1 MQVLPYLRQPEPDS
15 KPVYLL
21 AQAGTSEARKQDQQL
36 AGTTTINIKPRGS
49 LKADTNM
56 SEDAEI
62 SSLGSIDDRI
72 TLVRNTVEVRSPDDP
87 DLYLTT
93 ALLANQLRKK
103 HQSADSDEH
112 LDALEESI
120 SLFREVLNN
129 TSHSNTSR
137 PAWLIELAFS
147 LSLRC
152 DATGSERD
160 AIEASQLSF
169 EAANAVQKH
178 DPQYAFI
185 LQSACHFIG
194 KKIIRLHDE
203 DDAENLF
210 DMHVSILEVTPP
222 AHPNLISRLRSY
234 DDFFFKMYLAFGDV
248 VVLGEAIRVSQHIV
262 GISEQG
268 SDEHARHLS
277 LLGGR
282 LVERYLRTGTSAD
295 LDASIEACREAVNKT
310 PATSL
315 SRRQRMQALCY
326 GLGAKYGKTMTEADF
341 QAVKLVL
348 DEVLDRLPT
357 RPKSRARS
365 LGNIA
370 VILSLRYGQTGN
382 EDDFKRAV
390 DTFQSSVDLTTVG
403 DPRLGGRLS
412 NLGAI
417 YYHMYSKTNNMER
430 LETSISIT
438 RKAVEATPE
447 NHPGRA
453 QRYSNLTDSLQ
464 ARYLNLNLPQDLEE
478 AISFYRPV
486 LYQSSASIFVR
497 VQAGYSLMQCYT
509 SKRNFNEAF
518 QAASLSINILSERIP
533 RSLLNADI
541 QRELGKLSGLATE
554 AASISLYLGRSPV
567 VALELLETARG
578 VMAASINVLRS
589 DIQDLAREF
598 PELADRFR
606 CLRDQLDNAP
616 NLSSQLL
623 MGEKEWAGQTSQRYN
638 AGKDLSEVLTEI
650 RSKPGFER
658 FMRPEDE
665 ERMKSAAALGP
676 VIVVNDQ
683 TKLVFL
689 PSLSKRDIDLKY
701 KSLDRGSLRVLEW
714 LWEAV
719 AEPILEALGFNEPP
733 PEGNLKRSHI
743 IVCYLGRGH
752 RAKSQDSTAEHE
764 STTNEALLVSAAE
777 IPGHFGLMFAE
788 KEVRM
793 LRQVCQSMNL
803 KPIEPVPQRDIVL
816 SHLRKCK
823 IFHFAGHGHTDT
835 ADPSKSQLFLEDWQ
849 THPLTIS
856 SLLELN
862 LQREGPFLAY
872 LSACGTGQIKSQK
885 LFDEGIHLISAFNDE
900 SCVDMAAMIY
910 NEIHKGGMSDDAVCR
925 GVHVATK
932 AKRDQWLQDITS
944 SGKPAVVLASK
955 KGHMNEDGGEFSRNI
970 VACDDSDEEE
980 FLVGG
985 RNMTLH
991 WVPRGL
997 CDAIVNDMDKLKV
1010 RINNMKIWACY
1021 GWNSNPRL
1029 FVAVSRS
1036 DCHTAFGLHSLAETL
1051 SLGFLL
1057 LLLLAAGNATDLVL
1071 TALLLE
1077 AQAAELV
1084 NELGLAVNDLDLRSL
1099 DGWRSWHWLQRCGCG
1114 VAALPRRGASPRGGA
1129 GGALPPRGLSVGSRW
1144 RCGGGAWSGACCRRP
1159 RSGRGAHRR

>member
-1 MQVLPYLRQPEPDS
+1 
-15 KPVYLL
+15 
-21 AQAGTSEARKQDQQL
+21 
-36 AGTTTINIKPRGS
+36 
-49 LKADTNM
+49 M

-62 SSLGSIDDRI
+62 SSLGSIEDRI
-72 TLVRNTVEVRSPDDP
+72 TLVRNALEVRSPDDP
-87 DLYLTT
+87 DFYLTT
-93 ALLANQLRKK
+93 ALLANQLRRQ

-120 SLFREVLNN
+120 SLFREVLND
-129 TSHSNTSR
+129 TSHSNASR

-169 EAANAVQKH
+169 EAASAVQKH

-222 AHPNLISRLRSY
+222 DHPNLISRLRSY
-234 DDFFFKMYLAFGDV
+234 DDFFFKMYLAFGDID
-248 VVLGEAIRVSQHIV
+248 VLGEAIRVSQHIV

-282 LVERYLRTGTSAD
+282 LVERYLRTKTSAD

-310 PATSL
+310 PATSP
-315 SRRQRMQALCY
+315 SRGQRMQALCN
-326 GLGAKYGKTMTEADF
+326 GLGTKYGQTMTEADF

-370 VILSLRYGQTGN
+370 IILSLRYGQTGN

-403 DPRLGGRLS
+403 DPRLAGRLS

-417 YYHMYSKTNNMER
+417 YYHVYSKTNNMER

-438 RKAVEATPE
+438 RKAIEATPE

-453 QRYSNLTDSLQ
+453 QRYFNLADSLQ

-616 NLSSQLL
+616 SLSSQLL
-623 MGEKEWAGQTSQRYN
+623 MGEKQWVGQTSQRYN

-650 RSKPGFER
+650 RSKPGFKR

-676 VIVVNDQ
+676 VIVVNVSQYFCHAIIIQQDQ

-701 KSLDRGSLRVLEW
+701 KSLGRGSLRVLEW

-733 PEGNLKRSHI
+733 PEGNLKRVWWILTDSLSTFPIHAAGRHTRRNGETVMDRVMSSYVTSVAA
-743 IVCYLGRGH
+743 IVQSR
-752 RAKSQDSTAEHE
+752 RTRTAEHE

-777 IPGHFGLMFAE
+777 TPGHFGLMFAE

-856 SLLELN
+856 NLLQLN

-885 LFDEGIHLISAFNDE
+885 LYDEGIHLISACQLAGFRHVIGTLWEVNDE
-900 SCVDMAAMIY
+900 SCVDMAAIIY
-910 NEIHKGGMSDDAVCR
+910 DEIHKGGMSDDSVCR
-925 GVHVATK
+925 GVHAATK
-932 AKRDQWLQDITS
+932 AKRDQWLQDVTS
-944 SGKPAVVLASK
+944 SGKPAGVVVSK
-955 KGHMNEDGGEFSRNI
+955 KEHMDEDGGEFSRNI

-985 RNMTLH
+985 RNRTLH
-991 WVPRGL
+991 WVPY
-997 CDAIVNDMDKLKV
+997 V
-1010 RINNMKIWACY
+1010 
-1021 GWNSNPRL
+1021 
-1029 FVAVSRS
+1029 
-1036 DCHTAFGLHSLAETL
+1036 HFGA
-1051 SLGFLL
+1051 
-1057 LLLLAAGNATDLVL
+1057 
-1071 TALLLE
+1071 
-1077 AQAAELV
+1077 
-1084 NELGLAVNDLDLRSL
+1084 
-1099 DGWRSWHWLQRCGCG
+1099 
-1114 VAALPRRGASPRGGA
+1114 
-1129 GGALPPRGLSVGSRW
+1129 
-1144 RCGGGAWSGACCRRP
+1144 
-1159 RSGRGAHRR
+1159 